1 MDKKIFYFFS
11 LLFFSY
17 FSQAQWTNHT
27 MISDGVNRQYRL
39 YISPN
44 YNATNPASLV
54 LTLHGLGDNMT
65 NFSQLG
71 FQYIADTA
79 NIIVVVP
86 QAIQDPNTTYTAWN
100 SGAAWMGYVPNSGIN
115 DVGFLNA
122 LLDSV
127 ISNYSVN
134 LSRIYVCGMS
144 MGGFM
149 TQRLALQSN
158 ARFAA
163 FGSMSG
169 TIGSGLTPSNPG
181 RNIPMIHFHGTADA
195 TVAYSGNAYG
205 IDVDSLVN
213 FWVANNQCNPMPDS
227 TRYPDVAAD
236 NFTIDCFKYHGTSN
250 QQDFWL
256 VRMNNVGHT
265 ILYQPAND
273 ITEVMEMWMFFRAHT
288 LPNASVNSVVTDFKI
303 NVYPNPVSD
312 RINIDFGSEKV
323 RNDVRV
329 EVFALEGKLCYT
341 SDFKNL
347 PEKIMIDCPELKNGT
362 YLIRITSDNRV
373 INKTFEVLK

>member
-1 MDKKIFYFFS
+1 MNKKIFYFFG
-11 LLFFSY
+11 LLFLSY
-17 FSQAQWTNHT
+17 FSQAQWTNKNFQF
-27 MISDGVNRQYRL
+27 DGLNRQYRI
-39 YISPN
+39 YVSPN
-44 YNATNPASLV
+44 YQAAHPASVV

-86 QAIQDPNTTYTAWN
+86 QAILDPNTSYTAWH

-122 LLDSV
+122 LLDTV

-134 LSRIYVCGMS
+134 LSRIYICGMS

-149 TQRLALQSN
+149 TQRMALQSN
-158 ARFAA
+158 TRFAA

-169 TIGSGLTPSNPG
+169 TIGSGLTPGNPG
-181 RNIPMIHFHGTADA
+181 RYIPMIHFHGTADA
-195 TVAYSGNAYG
+195 TVAYTGNAYG

-213 FWVANNQCNPMPDS
+213 FWVANNQCNPVPDS

-236 NFTIDCFKYHGTSN
+236 NFTVDCFKYHGTGN

-256 VRMNNVGHT
+256 VRLNNVGHT

-273 ITEVMEMWMFFRAHT
+273 ITEVMEMWLFFRTHS
-288 LPNASVNSVVTDFKI
+288 LPNASVNAKGNESEVM
-303 NVYPNPVSD
+303 VYPNPASD
-312 RINIDFGSEKV
+312 RIYIDLGHNKGC
-323 RNDVRV
+323 NDVRV
-329 EVFALEGKLCYT
+329 EIFTMEGKLLYA
-341 SDFKNL
+341 SDFKNQL
-347 PEKIMIDCPELKNGT
+347 DKISIDTHGMGNGT
-362 YLIRITSDNRV
+362 YVIRINSGNTV
-373 INKTFEVLK
+373 IHENFVVLR